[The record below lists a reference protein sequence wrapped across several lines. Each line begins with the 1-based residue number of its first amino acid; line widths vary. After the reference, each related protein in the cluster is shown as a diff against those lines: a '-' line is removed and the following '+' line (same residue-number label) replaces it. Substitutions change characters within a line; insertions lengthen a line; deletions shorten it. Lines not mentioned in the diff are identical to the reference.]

1 MLSSIQI
8 IKRSQDT
15 LDAAAETAIAKLT
28 QENRGKP
35 VTKAQEDEARLSILR
50 ESMANQLLVRLKL
63 TGTPP
68 APLLQPLWRALVAR
82 WPWLLGHP
90 TFGGVVGAVAFF
102 VACCGFSVLDLT
114 RSASTKIQKDAPWPT
129 LREMAAAGERAI

>member
-1 MLSSIQI
+1 MQEPIFADKMSSIQI

-63 TGTPP
+63 
-68 APLLQPLWRALVAR
+68 QSQRAAFVVKVEICVTMLV
-82 WPWLLGHP
+82 
-90 TFGGVVGAVAFF
+90 
-102 VACCGFSVLDLT
+102 
-114 RSASTKIQKDAPWPT
+114 
-129 LREMAAAGERAI
+129 